1 MPAFVYSGLKK
12 EPNQGKIDELERL
25 DKEMKY
31 MTDFKD
37 KISKLKSDLE
47 AVNNEIDEYE
57 KCKKLNKI
65 FGDDFEVPNETE
77 VAKHQLNYIPSS
89 SSSGL

>member
-1 MPAFVYSGLKK
+1 
-12 EPNQGKIDELERL
+12 
-25 DKEMKY
+25 MKS
-31 MTDFKD
+31 MNMKN
-37 KISKLKSDLE
+37 
-47 AVNNEIDEYE
+47 A
-57 KCKKLNKI
+57 KLNKI